1 MSPARYLFTLYHS
14 SRRSL
19 GTANCMRAPTY
30 LLTLARCARN
40 PFVHCPTSLQTR
52 PSAQKIDSQE
62 QRKKKKKKK
71 DGGRTGSYLRTRF
84 PPCLAR
90 TRDRNANP
98 TTSHETPKL
107 GATRRSGAQPMR
119 LMPWGASSHHGGA
132 DAPATQ
138 WQCPCVLVP
147 IRWRDWGR

>member
-1 MSPARYLFTLYHS
+1 MHAVRERKKGKKEKKEMPRAHDGPCEHHPPIMSPARYLFTLYHS

-19 GTANCMRAPTY
+19 GTASCMRAPTY

-52 PSAQKIDSQE
+52 PSAQKIDRQE

-90 TRDRNANP
+90 TRDRNANL

-119 LMPWGASSHHGGA
+119 LMPWG
-132 DAPATQ
+132 
-138 WQCPCVLVP
+138 
-147 IRWRDWGR
+147 